1 MYRVSQGP
9 SLLTF
14 VVQSEGEAKLSEGL
28 HTPLYASASPFVV
41 INALQE

>member
-28 HTPLYASASPFVV
+28 HTPLYASRPFVV